1 MKKNDICI
9 DISNVVPG
17 KGGTGGGIATYAIN
31 LITHLDS
38 ILTPEHPKVYCIK
51 NIDFK
56 SLDDLKNIIVKDV
69 DVNNSNFISRL
80 TWLHL
85 RLPKFCIANNIKVL
99 HRIVPELPAIKV
111 CKYIVTVH
119 DFMFDF
125 YLERP
130 ALKKYLPGAN
140 LLKFKLFK
148 ALAGMA
154 VRISDRIIVPA
165 ETILFELR
173 ERFPKH
179 GHKATFIYEASAS
192 VRSEKREKKK
202 LIH

>member
-1 MKKNDICI
+1 MKKNGICI

-38 ILTPEHPKVYCIK
+38 ILTPDHPKVYCIK
-51 NIDFK
+51 NIDLK
-56 SLDDLKNIIVKDV
+56 SLDNLKNIVVKDV
-69 DVNNSNFISRL
+69 NVNNSNFISRL

-85 RLPKFCIANNIKVL
+85 RLPRFCVANNIKVL
-99 HRIVPELPAIKV
+99 HRIVPELPAVKV

-130 ALKKYLPGAN
+130 PLKKYLPGAN

-148 ALAGMA
+148 TFAGIA
-154 VRISDRIIVPA
+154 IRISDRIIVPA
-165 ETILFELR
+165 ETILLELKD
-173 ERFPKH
+173 RFPKH

-192 VRSEKREKKK
+192 ALSETREKKK